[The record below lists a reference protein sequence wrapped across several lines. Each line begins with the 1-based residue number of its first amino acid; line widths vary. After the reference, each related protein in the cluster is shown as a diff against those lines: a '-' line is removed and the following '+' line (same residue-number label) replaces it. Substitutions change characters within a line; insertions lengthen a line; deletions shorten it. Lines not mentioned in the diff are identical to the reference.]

1 MIWKTIQWIIHLL
14 FWIGILLVLAGM
26 VKNRRSANI
35 LTHGQIEFA
44 PRWFGVWALM
54 FVALQM
60 SFTVPR
66 YLKHGLG
73 KPGDFIT
80 GVSLGVAVL
89 GFLCVI
95 PGTLIVTSDG
105 LEQIYWF
112 WRNKK
117 IRWDEIVEIN
127 TGEKGKS
134 STVTV
139 MGADGT
145 KIVHSGQL
153 PDRPRFLLE
162 LKQHCGENLPPD
174 FPREPV
180 ASM

>member
-1 MIWKTIQWIIHLL
+1 
-14 FWIGILLVLAGM
+14 
-26 VKNRRSANI
+26 
-35 LTHGQIEFA
+35 
-44 PRWFGVWALM
+44 
-54 FVALQM
+54 M
-60 SFTVPR
+60 SFIVPH
-66 YLKHGLG
+66 YLKEGLA
-73 KPGDFIT
+73 KPWDFIT
-80 GVSLGVAVL
+80 GASLSVAVL
-89 GFLCVI
+89 ASLCSI
-95 PGTLIVTSDG
+95 PATLIVSSDG
-105 LEQIYWF
+105 MEQIYWF

-127 TGEKGKS
+127 TGERGKS

-139 MGADGT
+139 LGAGGT
-145 KIVHSGQL
+145 KIIHSGQL

>member
-14 FWIGILLVLAGM
+14 FWIAVVLVLAGM
-26 VKNRRSANI
+26 LKNRGAAKI
-35 LTHGQIEFA
+35 LTGGQIEFA
-44 PRWFGVWALM
+44 PRWFVVWAWIFLVLRM
-54 FVALQM
+54 IFI
-60 SFTVPR
+60 VPN
-66 YLKHGLG
+66 YLKQGLG
-73 KPGDFIT
+73 KPWDFVI
-80 GVSLGVAVL
+80 GASLGVAVL
-89 GFLCVI
+89 GFLCEI
-95 PGTLIVTSDG
+95 PGTLIVSSG
-105 LEQIYWF
+105 GIEQVFWL

-117 IRWDEIVEIN
+117 MRWDEIVEIN
-127 TGEKGKS
+127 TGEKSKG

-162 LKQHCGENLPPD
+162 LRQHCGENLLPD

-180 ASM
+180 ASV